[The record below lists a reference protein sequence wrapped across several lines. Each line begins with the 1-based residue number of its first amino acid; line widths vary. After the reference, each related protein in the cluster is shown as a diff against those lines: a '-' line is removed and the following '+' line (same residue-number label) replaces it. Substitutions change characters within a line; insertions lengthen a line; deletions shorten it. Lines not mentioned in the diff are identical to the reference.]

1 MKKIRNVCALLWH
14 FYLLVFVKGLVG
26 WNFLFNDSPRYH
38 DPQIWVN
45 NLILSLGWMHTNI
58 ICIWRNPV
66 FSRKT
71 KLNNIV
77 REGNDS
83 VLCFFLLQVVIV
95 FLALVSSLFGVL
107 TALFH
112 SVYDVQALPEWTN
125 ESIAR
130 VNESLLKDI
139 MTSDTYKDARNVS
152 ACQKQE
158 FAATNFHE

>member
-1 MKKIRNVCALLWH
+1 M
-14 FYLLVFVKGLVG
+14 
-26 WNFLFNDSPRYH
+26 
-38 DPQIWVN
+38 
-45 NLILSLGWMHTNI
+45 
-58 ICIWRNPV
+58 
-66 FSRKT
+66 
-71 KLNNIV
+71 
-77 REGNDS
+77 
-83 VLCFFLLQVVIV
+83 LQVVIV